1 MRGGHAKARRAWV
14 GCSTA
19 SCTWIRM
26 SPGAIAATV
35 LCGRQVRQSRDGIVE
50 TTLETWEQRVAFTPG
65 HAWTDPVRTCQ
76 SAAGSK
82 RTGSKPADAECV
94 CCTATKTPPAKA

>member
-1 MRGGHAKARRAWV
+1 MY
-14 GCSTA
+14 
-19 SCTWIRM
+19 
-26 SPGAIAATV
+26 PGAIAATV

-82 RTGSKPADAECV
+82 WTGSKPADAECV
-94 CCTATKTPPAKA
+94 CCTATKTPPAKASVARPMRQVLLMNCIRLATAT